1 MYGTEW
7 ESYHNYYLHF
17 LYKLKN
23 SECPCKW
30 CFCNFHFDC
39 FFKIFFRKSEETVD
53 ATVSKIART
62 ECNIIKINK
71 RPATSLE
78 SINNK
83 GINSVSINST
93 SPTLDSAPG
102 HRNSSLNNASKPKVV
117 KLNRKTLGLNLNKS
131 LEPAIAK
138 VDINSTLNG
147 GAQKVIYLIFKG
159 CPY

>member
-1 MYGTEW
+1 MR
-7 ESYHNYYLHF
+7 F
-17 LYKLKN
+17 
-23 SECPCKW
+23 CKTVSVLLSDV
-30 CFCNFHFDC
+30 FV
-39 FFKIFFRKSEETVD
+39 IFILTAFNLFRKSEETVD
-53 ATVSKIART
+53 GTVSKIART

-78 SINNK
+78 SINK

>member
-1 MYGTEW
+1 MDG
-7 ESYHNYYLHF
+7 
-17 LYKLKN
+17 
-23 SECPCKW
+23 
-30 CFCNFHFDC
+30 
-39 FFKIFFRKSEETVD
+39 
-53 ATVSKIART
+53 TVSKIART

-78 SINNK
+78 SINK
-83 GINSVSINST
+83 EINSVSINST
-93 SPTLDSAPG
+93 SPTKDSAPG
-102 HRNSSLNNASKPKVV
+102 HRNSLLNNASKPKVV

-147 GAQKVIYLIFKG
+147 GAQKVIYLICKC

>member
-1 MYGTEW
+1 MDG
-7 ESYHNYYLHF
+7 
-17 LYKLKN
+17 
-23 SECPCKW
+23 
-30 CFCNFHFDC
+30 
-39 FFKIFFRKSEETVD
+39 
-53 ATVSKIART
+53 TVSKLART

-71 RPATSLE
+71 RPATSPE
-78 SINNK
+78 SINK

-93 SPTLDSAPG
+93 SPTLDSASG

-131 LEPAIAK
+131 LEPAMAK

-147 GAQKVIYLIFKG
+147 GAQKVMG

>member
-1 MYGTEW
+1 MDG
-7 ESYHNYYLHF
+7 
-17 LYKLKN
+17 
-23 SECPCKW
+23 
-30 CFCNFHFDC
+30 
-39 FFKIFFRKSEETVD
+39 
-53 ATVSKIART
+53 TVSKIART
-62 ECNIIKINK
+62 ECNVIKINK

-78 SINNK
+78 SINK

-93 SPTLDSAPG
+93 STLDSTPG

-131 LEPAIAK
+131 LEPAMAK

>member
-1 MYGTEW
+1 MDG
-7 ESYHNYYLHF
+7 
-17 LYKLKN
+17 
-23 SECPCKW
+23 
-30 CFCNFHFDC
+30 
-39 FFKIFFRKSEETVD
+39 
-53 ATVSKIART
+53 TVSKIART

-78 SINNK
+78 SIK